1 MQNCKIGLKNQEFKR
16 VEISTSHI
24 WFTIIV
30 FLIRTKKANV
40 QFLSESKGATFSLKN
55 REFPKI
61 RHSKTQHSTVWYI
74 FFWLFRSSASE
85 INRYSANPDVAG
97 ESELGARSVSPTSG
111 YTRPGKRRRRSDK
124 DNIPPGVRKLPSP
137 PTTLEQAQMEWDLVE
152 TVQPGTKCRP
162 FTNSFHCKV
171 KVMDAMI

>member
-1 MQNCKIGLKNQEFKR
+1 MYRSK
-16 VEISTSHI
+16 
-24 WFTIIV
+24 
-30 FLIRTKKANV
+30 
-40 QFLSESKGATFSLKN
+40 SKGAAFSLKN

-61 RHSKTQHSTVWYI
+61 RHFISKTQHSTVRYI
-74 FFWLFRSSASE
+74 FFWLLRSSASE

-97 ESELGARSVSPTSG
+97 ESELGVRSVSPTSG

-162 FTNSFHCKV
+162 FSNSFHCKV
-171 KVMDAMI
+171 KVTDAMI

>member
-1 MQNCKIGLKNQEFKR
+1 MQNCKIGMKNQEFKR
-16 VEISTSHI
+16 VEISISHI
-24 WFTIIV
+24 WFTIV

-40 QFLSESKGATFSLKN
+40 QKQIQGSNFQFEKSWV
-55 REFPKI
+55 
-61 RHSKTQHSTVWYI
+61 SKTQHSTVWYI
-74 FFWLFRSSASE
+74 FFLLLRSSASE
-85 INRYSANPDVAG
+85 INRYSANPDVGG

>member
-1 MQNCKIGLKNQEFKR
+1 MQNSKIGLKNQEVKR
-16 VEISTSHI
+16 VGISTSHI
-24 WFTIIV
+24 WFTIIIV

-40 QFLSESKGATFSLKN
+40 QKQIQGSNFQFEN

-74 FFWLFRSSASE
+74 FFWLLRSSASE

-97 ESELGARSVSPTSG
+97 ESELGVQSVSPTSG
-111 YTRPGKRRRRSDK
+111 YTRAGKRRRRSDK

>member
-1 MQNCKIGLKNQEFKR
+1 MYR
-16 VEISTSHI
+16 
-24 WFTIIV
+24 
-30 FLIRTKKANV
+30 
-40 QFLSESKGATFSLKN
+40 SESKGATFSLKN

-74 FFWLFRSSASE
+74 FFWLLRSSASE

-162 FTNSFHCKV
+162 FTNSSTAKWRLWMQWFNKELHKYY
-171 KVMDAMI
+171 KILFAASLDRWKRDPALWMHLIDFG